1 MRKRRR
7 TAFIL
12 IVLLLAAVF
21 VGALMYGSYSMT
33 AGEVLKTLLGKGD
46 GMQRIAVFDLRLPRA
61 VTAVLVGAALAVS
74 GCILQ
79 SITKNEL
86 AEPGIIGINAGAA
99 LAVVLL
105 ISVQSAS
112 YYTALGLGTVL
123 LMPLAAAAGAFAS
136 FLCIYALAGE
146 KGRLKPE
153 SA

>member
-1 MRKRRR
+1 
-7 TAFIL
+7 
-12 IVLLLAAVF
+12 
-21 VGALMYGSYSMT
+21 
-33 AGEVLKTLLGKGD
+33 
-46 GMQRIAVFDLRLPRA
+46 MQRIAVFDLRLPRA

-123 LMPLAAAAGAFAS
+123 LMPLAAAAGLLQAFS
-136 FLCIYALAGE
+136 VFMLLPE
-146 KGRLKPE
+146 KREG
-153 SA
+153 